1 MRLYVAISAETT
13 YCKETEMTATTPAQ
27 SWSQIGGDV
36 GVAPQFGA
44 AQKRYVRPL
53 KPHVIEMF
61 TPTMECMASD
71 AGPDGPLKLTVA
83 PPRTA
88 SPWDASGSFKIAYSF
103 VSKNADR
110 GRRWVQR
117 NVSLPRR

>member
-44 AQKRYVRPL
+44 AQKRYDTDGVLIGGLYVARRTASSGRFSRSSSSVTSIRENAVLPEAFDVMSPSRYVRPL

-61 TPTMECMASD
+61 TP
-71 AGPDGPLKLTVA
+71 
-83 PPRTA
+83 
-88 SPWDASGSFKIAYSF
+88 
-103 VSKNADR
+103 
-110 GRRWVQR
+110 
-117 NVSLPRR
+117 